1 MYESKKIFGVMDCNN
16 FFVSCERLFNPVLEG
31 KAVVVLSNND
41 GCSVSRSQEAKDLGI
56 KMGTT
61 AFNVQREFIDK
72 GHQVEMCSSNYVLYG
87 DMSRRVM
94 SVLQSIVPDV
104 EIYSI
109 DEAFIDFTGM
119 SGKQIDDKAKEI
131 VYKVRKFT
139 GIPVCVGVGSSMTLA
154 KAANRFAKHFKGY
167 KGYCYIDTEEKR
179 EKALKL
185 LDIGDVWGIGRRLSK
200 FLTGRGIKTA
210 YDFTKHS
217 AYWVKKNLGVTGLR
231 TYDELNGKAD
241 LAIEE
246 DAAKQ
251 TITTSRSFGEMVDDK
266 EQLGVAISN
275 FAASGAEK
283 LRAQHS
289 AAECVTVYI
298 TTNFFR
304 NDLPQYYNT
313 ATIEFPEA
321 TNSTV
326 EIIKECKRGLD
337 AIYREGFKYKKGGV
351 ILSGIIPD
359 NQVQQNLFVES
370 NYDKMKNINNLLD
383 SVNHKFGRNKLH
395 LAVQGGSG
403 KQGDT
408 KKEKWQMRREHLSKN
423 YSTNL
428 NEIIT
433 LKV

>member
-1 MYESKKIFGVMDCNN
+1 MSEKSVIFGVMDCNN
-16 FFVSCERLFNPVLEG
+16 FFVSCERVFNPALEG

-41 GCSVSRSQEAKDLGI
+41 GCSVSRSKEAKDLGI

-72 GHQVEMCSSNYVLYG
+72 GHPVEMCSSNYVLYG

-94 SVLQSIVPDV
+94 SVLQSVVPDI

-109 DEAFIDFTGM
+109 DEAFIDFSGM
-119 SGKQIDDKAKEI
+119 SKEQIDEKAKEI
-131 VYKVRKFT
+131 VCKVRKYT
-139 GIPVCVGVGSSMTLA
+139 GIPVCVGVGHTMTLA
-154 KAANRFAKHFKGY
+154 KAANRFAKNFKGY
-167 KGYCYIDTEEKR
+167 NGYCHIDSDEKR
-179 EKALKL
+179 IKALKL
-185 LDIGDVWGIGRRLSK
+185 LEIGGVWGIGRRLSK
-200 FLTGRGIKTA
+200 ILTARGIKTA
-210 YDFTKHS
+210 YDFTKQS
-217 AYWVKKNLGVTGLR
+217 AYWVKKNLGVNGLR
-231 TYDELNGKAD
+231 TYDELSGRAD
-241 LAIEE
+241 FGIEE
-246 DAAKQ
+246 NAAKQ
-251 TITTSRSFGEMVDDK
+251 SITISRSFGEMVKDK

-275 FAASGAEK
+275 FAVSGAEK

-289 AAECVTVYI
+289 AAESVTVYI

-326 EIIKECKRGLD
+326 EIVRECKRGLD
-337 AIYREGFKYKKGGV
+337 SIFRDGFKYKKGGV
-351 ILSGIIPD
+351 ILGGIIPE

-370 NYDKMKNINNLLD
+370 SYDKMKNINNLLD

-395 LAVQGGSG
+395 LAVQGNTATF
-403 KQGDT
+403 GDAA
-408 KKEKWQMRREHLSKN
+408 EKWQMRREHLSKN
-423 YSTNL
+423 YTTNL

>member
-1 MYESKKIFGVMDCNN
+1 MKNLIFGVMDCNN
-16 FFVSCERLFNPVLEG
+16 FFVSCERVFNPALEG

-61 AFNVQREFIDK
+61 AFNVQREFIGK
-72 GHQVEMCSSNYVLYG
+72 GHPVEMCSSNYILYG

-109 DEAFIDFTGM
+109 DEAFINFSGM
-119 SGKQIDDKAKEI
+119 SKKQIDDKSREI
-131 VYKVRKFT
+131 VYKVRKYT
-139 GIPVCVGVGSSMTLA
+139 GIPVCVGVANTMTLA

-167 KGYCYIDTEEKR
+167 KGYCYIDSDEKR
-179 EKALKL
+179 IKALKL
-185 LDIGDVWGIGRRLSK
+185 MEIGDVWWIGRRLSK
-200 FLTGRGIKTA
+200 FLIARGIKTA
-210 YDFTKHS
+210 YDFTRHS
-217 AYWVKKNLGVTGLR
+217 AYWVKKNLGVNGLR
-231 TYDELNGKAD
+231 TYDELNGLAD
-241 LAIEE
+241 LGIEE

-251 TITTSRSFGEMVDDK
+251 SITTSRSFGEMVEDK

-289 AAECVTVYI
+289 AAESVTVYI

-326 EIIKECKRGLD
+326 DIVRECKRGLD
-337 AIYREGFKYKKGGV
+337 AIFRDGFKYKKGGV
-351 ILSGIIPD
+351 ILSGIIPE

-370 NYDKMKNINNLLD
+370 SYDKMKNINNLLD

-395 LAVQGGSG
+395 LAVQGNTATSN
-403 KQGDT
+403 DT
-408 KKEKWQMRREHLSKN
+408 SEKWQMRREHLSKN
-423 YSTNL
+423 YTTNL

-433 LKV
+433 LKA

>member
-1 MYESKKIFGVMDCNN
+1 MKNLIFGVMDCNN
-16 FFVSCERLFNPVLEG
+16 FFVSCERVFNPALEG

-61 AFNVQREFIDK
+61 AFNVQREFIGK
-72 GHQVEMCSSNYVLYG
+72 GHPVEMCSSNYILYG

-109 DEAFIDFTGM
+109 DEAFINFSGM
-119 SGKQIDDKAKEI
+119 SKKQIDDKSREI
-131 VYKVRKFT
+131 VYKVRKYT
-139 GIPVCVGVGSSMTLA
+139 GIPVCVGVANTMTLA

-167 KGYCYIDTEEKR
+167 KGYCYIDSDEKR
-179 EKALKL
+179 IKALKL
-185 LDIGDVWGIGRRLSK
+185 MEIGDVWGIGRRLSK
-200 FLTGRGIKTA
+200 FLIARGIKTA
-210 YDFTKHS
+210 YDFTRHS
-217 AYWVKKNLGVTGLR
+217 AYWVKKNLGVNGLR
-231 TYDELNGKAD
+231 TYDELNGLAD
-241 LAIEE
+241 LGIEE

-251 TITTSRSFGEMVDDK
+251 SITTSRSFGEMVEDK

-289 AAECVTVYI
+289 AAESVTVYI

-326 EIIKECKRGLD
+326 DIVRECKRGLD
-337 AIYREGFKYKKGGV
+337 AIFRDGFKYKKGGV
-351 ILSGIIPD
+351 ILSGIIPE

-370 NYDKMKNINNLLD
+370 SYDKMKNINNLLD

-395 LAVQGGSG
+395 LAVQGNTATSN
-403 KQGDT
+403 DT
-408 KKEKWQMRREHLSKN
+408 SEKWQMRREHLSKN
-423 YSTNL
+423 YTTNL

-433 LKV
+433 LKA

>member
-1 MYESKKIFGVMDCNN
+1 MADRKLIFGVMDCNN
-16 FFVSCERLFNPVLEG
+16 FFVSCERVFNPALEG

-41 GCSVSRSQEAKDLGI
+41 GCSISRSQEAKDLGI

-61 AFNVQREFIDK
+61 AFNVQREFVEK
-72 GHQVEMCSSNYVLYG
+72 GHPVEMCSSNYVLYA

-94 SVLQSIVPDV
+94 SVLQSIVPDI

-109 DEAFIDFTGM
+109 DEAFINFSGM
-119 SGKQIDDKAKEI
+119 SKKQIDDKSREI
-131 VYKVRKFT
+131 VYKVRKFI
-139 GIPVCVGVGSSMTLA
+139 GIPVCVGVGYSMTLA

-167 KGYCYIDTEEKR
+167 KGYCYIDTEDKR
-179 EKALKL
+179 EKALRL
-185 LDIGDVWGIGRRLSK
+185 LDVGDVWGIGRRLSK
-200 FLTGRGIKTA
+200 FLKSHGVNTA

-217 AYWVKKNLGVTGLR
+217 AYWVKKNMGVTGLR
-231 TYDELNGKAD
+231 TYDELNGRAD
-241 LAIEE
+241 LMIEE
-246 DAAKQ
+246 DAARQ
-251 TITTSRSFGEMVDDK
+251 SITTSRSFGEMVEDK

-275 FAASGAEK
+275 FAASCAEK

-289 AAECVTVYI
+289 AAESVTVYI

-326 EIIKECKRGLD
+326 DIVRECKRGLD
-337 AIYREGFKYKKGGV
+337 AIYRDGFKYKKGGV
-351 ILSGIIPD
+351 VLGGIIPED
-359 NQVQQNLFVES
+359 QVQQNLFVES

-395 LAVQGGSG
+395 LAVQGS
-403 KQGDT
+403 T
-408 KKEKWQMRREHLSKN
+408 AASNVSKEKWQMRREHLSKN
-423 YSTNL
+423 YTTNL

-433 LKV
+433 LKA

>member
-1 MYESKKIFGVMDCNN
+1 VSEKNLIFGVMDCNN
-16 FFVSCERLFNPVLEG
+16 FFVSCERVFNPVLEG

-72 GHQVEMCSSNYVLYG
+72 GHSVEMCSSNYVLYG

-94 SVLQSIVPDV
+94 FVLQSIVPDI

-109 DEAFIDFTGM
+109 DEAFINFSGM
-119 SGKQIDDKAKEI
+119 LKEQIDDKAKEI
-131 VYKVRKFT
+131 VYKVRKYT
-139 GIPVCVGVGSSMTLA
+139 GIPVCVGVGNTMTLA

-167 KGYCYIDTEEKR
+167 NGYCYIDSDEKR
-179 EKALKL
+179 IKALKL
-185 LDIGDVWGIGRRLSK
+185 LEIGDVWGIGRRLSK
-200 FLTGRGIKTA
+200 FLTAHGIKTA
-210 YDFTKHS
+210 YDFTRHS
-217 AYWVKKNLGVTGLR
+217 AYWVRKNLGVNGLR
-231 TYDELNGKAD
+231 TYDELSGRAD
-241 LAIEE
+241 FDIKE
-246 DAAKQ
+246 DSVKQ
-251 TITTSRSFGEMVDDK
+251 SITTSRSFGEMVKDK

-289 AAECVTVYI
+289 AAESVTVYI

-326 EIIKECKRGLD
+326 DIVRECKRGLD
-337 AIYREGFKYKKGGV
+337 AIFRDGFQYKKGGV
-351 ILSGIIPD
+351 ILGGIIPE

-370 NYDKMKNINNLLD
+370 SYDKMKNINNLLD
-383 SVNHKFGRNKLH
+383 SVNRKFGRNKLH
-395 LAVQGGSG
+395 LAVQGNATTSG
-403 KQGDT
+403 DAA
-408 KKEKWQMRREHLSKN
+408 EKWQMRREHLSKN
-423 YSTNL
+423 YTTNL